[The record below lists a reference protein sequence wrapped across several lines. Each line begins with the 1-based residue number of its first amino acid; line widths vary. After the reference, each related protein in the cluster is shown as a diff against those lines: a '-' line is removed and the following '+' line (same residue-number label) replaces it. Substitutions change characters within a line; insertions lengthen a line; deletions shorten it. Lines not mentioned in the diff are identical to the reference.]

1 MRNFRGFT
9 LIEVLVVV
17 AIVAL
22 MSTFTLLA
30 INQSSDRRYA
40 SEAERLLIWLQQTA
54 QHSILEG
61 AVYGLIG
68 ENDKVSGLIIGLKP
82 VVFYRKRW
90 VEVTL
95 PESFILR
102 HNGSLDWSL
111 SALDS
116 EPLITEDLSKSSEIM
131 DQYRT
136 GEDGQEQ
143 QNFLPDM
150 VFLPDGYVEPQG
162 TLTLIFDTFN
172 ANYVYRWDTQEETMM
187 MEIQRL

>member
-1 MRNFRGFT
+1 MRDPRGFT
-9 LIEVLVVV
+9 LIEMLVVV

-54 QHSILEG
+54 QHSVLEG
-61 AVYGLIG
+61 AAYGLIG
-68 ENDKVSGLIIGLKP
+68 ENDEASELIVGLKP

-90 VEVTL
+90 VEVSL

-102 HNGSLDWSL
+102 HNGNLDWSL
-111 SALDS
+111 SPLDS
-116 EPLITEDLSKSSEIM
+116 EPLITEALSKGSEIM
-131 DQYRT
+131 AQYRA
-136 GEDGQEQ
+136 GEDGQEKQ
-143 QNFLPDM
+143 ILLPDM

-162 TLTLIFDTFN
+162 TLVLVFDAFSVS
-172 ANYVYRWDTQEETMM
+172 YIYRWDTQKATMI
-187 MEIQRL
+187 MEVQRL